1 MIEVEVHSSLRD
13 FLREKSPQ
21 KWPHHLTM
29 ARLVARALRL
39 GRPALIQT
47 GSSVRKYC
55 LSYLMPALIGDW
67 SVIIVAPLAT
77 QQYLLETEIPRLQ
90 DWLGITT
97 QVRSDEKW
105 RENDNLLLTTPESW
119 LRDRLYQED
128 RFPADIP
135 TIIDGADDLEELARQ
150 QLTITL
156 EGSDWDE
163 LLQATPQYAEL
174 IRNTRVKLTKT
185 VFAHPPNP
193 YECYLL
199 DQEEKEILGNLCQ
212 KLYEHKSLTHKFSQF
227 WQNLSP
233 NSVYEHLASD
243 KIYWTSRQT
252 TTGLFT
258 IHLAPIEIATTLTP
272 IWNRQPLVLIG
283 SFLAYESDD
292 SVYRQKLG
300 LPEILFVK
308 FSPNRQYEHIRLYL
322 PSRLPLPNTPQFRDV
337 VMEQVRIL
345 VGFSIN
351 QIVVIL
357 VEDVPLR
364 GQVGS
369 SLAGQFGS
377 RVKVDETELPEDG
390 ILVTG
395 WQFWKQ
401 HQDTLPTP
409 QLLIIATLPLP
420 SLENPLVASIVA
432 YYKRRRKN
440 WFRLYLL
447 PTALNMLQ
455 QAIVPLRE
463 SQGIVALLDHR
474 VNCRSYGKTIL
485 SVLEPCARINYI
497 DPNWFG
503 IL

>member
-67 SVIIVAPLAT
+67 SVIIVASLAT
-77 QQYLLETEIPRLQ
+77 QKYLLETEIPRLQ
-90 DWLGITT
+90 DWLGITK
-97 QVRSDEKW
+97 QARSGEKW

-128 RFPADIP
+128 RFPSDIP

-163 LLQATPQYAEL
+163 LLEATPQYAEL
-174 IRNTRVKLTKT
+174 IRDTRVKLTKA

-212 KLYEHKSLTHKFSQF
+212 KLNENESLTHKFSQF
-227 WQNLSP
+227 WHNLSQ
-233 NSVYEHLASD
+233 NSVSEHLASD
-243 KIYWTSRQT
+243 KIFWISRQR

-258 IHLAPIEIATTLTP
+258 IHLAPIEIATALTP

-283 SFLAYESDD
+283 SFLADESDD
-292 SVYRQKLG
+292 SIYRQKLG

-337 VMEQVRIL
+337 LMEQVRIL

-351 QIVVIL
+351 QPVVIL

-447 PTALNMLQ
+447 PTALNILQ

-503 IL
+503 ML

>member
-1 MIEVEVHSSLRD
+1 MIEAEVHSSLRD

-47 GSSVRKYC
+47 GSSFRKYS
-55 LSYLMPALIGDW
+55 LSYLMPALMGDW
-67 SVIIVAPLAT
+67 SVIIVTPLAT
-77 QQYLLETEIPRLQ
+77 QHHLLQTEIPQLQ
-90 DWLGITT
+90 DWLGITKK
-97 QVRSDEKW
+97 VRMGEQWQES
-105 RENDNLLLTTPESW
+105 DNLLLTTPKNW
-119 LRDRLYQED
+119 LRDRLYQEN
-128 RFPADIP
+128 RFPPDIL
-135 TIIDGADDLEELARQ
+135 TIIDGADELEELARQ
-150 QLTITL
+150 QLTISL
-156 EGSDWDE
+156 KGSDWDE
-163 LLQATPQYAEL
+163 LLQANPQETEL
-174 IRNTRVKLTKT
+174 IRNTRVKLTKA
-185 VFAHPPNP
+185 VFSHPPNP

-199 DQEEKEILGNLCQ
+199 EAEEKEILKHLCQ
-212 KLYEHKSLTHKFSQF
+212 KLDTNPALNPKFCQFCQHLSQNSLVD
-227 WQNLSP
+227 P
-233 NSVYEHLASD
+233 LASD
-243 KIYWTSRQT
+243 KIFWISRSQT
-252 TTGLFT
+252 TGFFQ
-258 IHLAPIEIATTLTP
+258 IHLAPIEIASFLTP
-272 IWNRQPLVLIG
+272 IWNQQPLVLIG
-283 SFLAYESDD
+283 SFLADESDD
-292 SVYRQKLG
+292 SLYRQKLG

-322 PSRLPLPNTPQFRDV
+322 PSRLPLHNTPQFRDA
-337 VMEQVRIL
+337 VMEQIRIL
-345 VGFSIN
+345 VGFSTN
-351 QIVVIL
+351 QAVVIL

-369 SLAGQFGS
+369 SLASQFGS
-377 RVKVDETELPEDG
+377 RVKVDETKLPEDG

-401 HQDTLPTP
+401 HQDILPTP
-409 QLLIIATLPLP
+409 QLLIITTLPLP
-420 SLENPLVASIVA
+420 SLENPVVASRVA
-432 YYKRRRKN
+432 YYKRLRKD

-503 IL
+503 VF